1 MMGSPWVSLIAFA
14 LCSPLP
20 LGVFVRARWP
30 EHHTNRETIE
40 LLQSTVMMLATFAA
54 IVLGLLLTSAK
65 SDFDSVE
72 NDIRN
77 FSAPLVELDYSLEQ
91 LGPSGVPIRQQLVR
105 YLGAAL
111 AAAWS
116 DQPPPPGNYYPLL
129 PRTATPG
136 GPREF
141 AHSRPDVGAGEERA
155 ARAARVQPVRST
167 RPKGLPKTHE
177 HRR

>member
-1 MMGSPWVSLIAFA
+1 MMDSPWVSLIAFA
-14 LCSPLP
+14 LMFAATG

-77 FSAPLVELDYSLEQ
+77 FSATLVELDYSLEQ

-116 DQPPPPGNYYPLL
+116 DQPPPPGNYYPLP

-136 GPREF
+136 VREN
-141 AHSRPDVGAGEERA
+141 SPILGQMLEQVNSELRA
-155 ARAARVQPVRST
+155 LPVSSQSEARAQEGAA
-167 RPKGLPKTHE
+167 
-177 HRR
+177 